1 MAKPKNTL
9 NFVSSRY
16 AYMLTKWFIRATGK
30 LTAMTVNKEIWMNV
44 ALIMKQN
51 GTSDIDISFGI
62 IKSV

>member
-9 NFVSSRY
+9 NFVSSRH

-30 LTAMTVNKEIWMNV
+30 RTAMIVNKEIWINV

-62 IKSV
+62 IKSI

>member
-9 NFVSSRY
+9 NFVSSRH

-30 LTAMTVNKEIWMNV
+30 LTAMIVNKEIWINV

>member
-1 MAKPKNTL
+1 
-9 NFVSSRY
+9 
-16 AYMLTKWFIRATGK
+16 MLTKWFIRATGK
-30 LTAMTVNKEIWMNV
+30 LTAMIVNKEIWINV

>member
-9 NFVSSRY
+9 NFVSSRH

-30 LTAMTVNKEIWMNV
+30 LTAMIVNKEIWINV

-51 GTSDIDISFGI
+51 GTLDIDISFGI

>member
-9 NFVSSRY
+9 NFVSSRH

-30 LTAMTVNKEIWMNV
+30 LTAMIVNKEIWINV

-51 GTSDIDISFGI
+51 GTSDIDISFRI

>member
-30 LTAMTVNKEIWMNV
+30 LTAMIVNKEIWINV

>member
-1 MAKPKNTL
+1 MAKRKNTL
-9 NFVSSRY
+9 NYVSSRH

-30 LTAMTVNKEIWMNV
+30 LTAMIVNKEIWINV

-51 GTSDIDISFGI
+51 GTSFRI

>member
-9 NFVSSRY
+9 NFVSSRH

-30 LTAMTVNKEIWMNV
+30 LTAMIVNKEIWINV
-44 ALIMKQN
+44 AIIMKQN
-51 GTSDIDISFGI
+51 GTSDIDISFRI